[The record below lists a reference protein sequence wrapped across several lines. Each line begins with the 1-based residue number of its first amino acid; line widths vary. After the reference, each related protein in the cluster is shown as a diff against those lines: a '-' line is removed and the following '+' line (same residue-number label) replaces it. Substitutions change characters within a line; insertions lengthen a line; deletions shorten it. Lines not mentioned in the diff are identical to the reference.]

1 VKRAFL
7 VNMLAF
13 WVGLFCAPAYSND
26 AISPAV
32 SSMSSIASIGK
43 LVATTI
49 FVLLLF
55 FAFAKLMKRLQLGA
69 RGSDVGLN
77 VVSVLSLGQRERIVV
92 VQAGE
97 EQLLLGV
104 TSTQITTLHVLE
116 TPLKKLDMVD
126 TDSPSA
132 SGPSAKM

>member
-1 VKRAFL
+1 
-7 VNMLAF
+7 
-13 WVGLFCAPAYSND
+13 
-26 AISPAV
+26 
-32 SSMSSIASIGK
+32 
-43 LVATTI
+43 
-49 FVLLLF
+49 
-55 FAFAKLMKRLQLGA
+55 MKRLQLGA

-104 TSTQITTLHVLE
+104 TSPQITTLHVLE
-116 TPLKKLDMVD
+116 TPLKKLDKVH
-126 TDSPSA
+126 TDSSSA